1 MPLGREGQAGPED
14 RSQDK
19 EVSRGQVMKGIHKVQ
34 VKVFSACFHVNG
46 KPLNT
51 IFGGGKVQA
60 VGSDMIRFAFC
71 KDHLQNCVNQNAM
84 KQEWKTT

>member
-1 MPLGREGQAGPED
+1 MPLEREGQAGPED

-19 EVSRGQVMKGIHKVQ
+19 EVSRRQVKGIHKVH

-51 IFGGGKVQA
+51 IFGGGEVQA
-60 VGSDMIRFAFC
+60 VVSDTMRFAFC
-71 KDHLQNCVNQNAM
+71 KDHLPNCVKWNAM
-84 KQEWKTT
+84 KQEWNTT